1 MCLKIILDKLTF
13 SVYNIRDIQFL
24 LGQYCKYMHWRHT
37 RKSVKILN
45 RQSYITDC
53 GFWDKIFFLEI
64 KCFSVSKE
72 NIKRRRR
79 KKETFMNICIPRL
92 LKAILK
98 KTKQNKN
105 EKRKKSTSFECQFN
119 QHESTN
125 WGHYRANSAACS
137 IFVLALVPLSFLSNL
152 AIAVSCNFLHFLE
165 FTHSRTTWLPPG
177 CLETTSM
184 KSKSENLN

>member
-1 MCLKIILDKLTF
+1 MFFCFK
-13 SVYNIRDIQFL
+13 R
-24 LGQYCKYMHWRHT
+24 KYKKKKKKKGDLYEYMYT
-37 RKSVKILN
+37 APIES
-45 RQSYITDC
+45 
-53 GFWDKIFFLEI
+53 
-64 KCFSVSKE
+64 
-72 NIKRRRR
+72 NIK
-79 KKETFMNICIPRL
+79 KK
-92 LKAILK
+92 K
-98 KTKQNKN
+98 KNKN

-184 KSKSENLN
+184 KSKSENLNQSEKEIK